1 MKVNVRAKGDN
12 VKVTD
17 DIREAV
23 EKAAAKLEKYVSDNA
38 EFSALISVEGIR
50 HTAEMTLNDKN
61 MFSRVEETGTD
72 TMNVIHDAGE
82 MMERKLRKYKEK
94 LAARYEGRPTGHT
107 VAQRLGEAI
116 SEEEE
121 PEESEEQ
128 EDTEDTNEIV
138 RVKRFDVKPMFP
150 EDAALEMEMVGHDFF
165 VFQNAEEHC
174 EVNVIY
180 RRKKGGYGLIQ
191 PMVE

>member
-1 MKVNVRAKGDN
+1 MKVPVRAKGDS

-50 HTAEMTLNDKN
+50 HTAEMTLNDKG
-61 MFSRVEETGTD
+61 MFSRVEETGSD

-94 LAARYEGRPTGHT
+94 LTARYEGRPTGHT

-116 SEEEE
+116 SED
-121 PEESEEQ
+121 EESEES
-128 EDTEDTNEIV
+128 EAPEDTNEIV

>member
-1 MKVNVRAKGDN
+1 MKVNVRAKGDS

-50 HTAEMTLNDKN
+50 HTAEMTLTDKN
-61 MFSRVEETGTD
+61 MFSRVEETGSD

-107 VAQRLGEAI
+107 VARRLGEAI

-121 PEESEEQ
+121 PEEE
-128 EDTEDTNEIV
+128 EDTEETNEIV

-191 PMVE
+191 PTVE